1 MRVSGEILM
10 GRHPILDALWESLPP
25 ACSPWPAEE
34 QEAWLRVAR
43 AVLPLVYPG
52 TTNARAAAPEEPS

>member
-1 MRVSGEILM
+1 M